1 MNTHSLSVSLS
12 IEPNAPPANV
22 SGHDTGSIS
31 ILVQW
36 NQVPAADKNGVILSY
51 TVTFRALPDGSEQT
65 RNVNAPTTNATLMS
79 LNKYTNYSITV
90 FASTSK
96 GGGNKSAPI
105 VVRTD
110 EDSKFMRFYFCY
122 FCRQ

>member
-1 MNTHSLSVSLS
+1 MSGCFSTV
-12 IEPNAPPANV
+12 PNAPPANV
-22 SGHDTGSIS
+22 TGRNTSSTS

-36 NQVPAADKNGVILSY
+36 DQVPVADRNGVILTY
-51 TVTFRALPDGSEQT
+51 TVTFMAFSDGSEQT
-65 RNVNAPTTNATLMS
+65 RNVTAPTTNATLMS

-105 VVRTD
+105 IVTTD
-110 EDSKFMRFYFCY
+110 EDSKFLFCIWTLIS
-122 FCRQ
+122 QIVKV

>member
-1 MNTHSLSVSLS
+1 MSGCFSTVP
-12 IEPNAPPANV
+12 IAPPANV
-22 SGHDTGSIS
+22 TGRNTSSTS

-36 NQVPAADKNGVILSY
+36 DQVPVADRNGVILTY
-51 TVTFRALPDGSEQT
+51 TVTFRALRDESEQT
-65 RNVNAPTTNATLMS
+65 HNVTAPTTNATLMS

-105 VVRTD
+105 IVTTD
-110 EDSKFMRFYFCY
+110 EDSKFMFAYGHYLFVKV
-122 FCRQ
+122 